1 MKEYAF
7 SFVNDM
13 GSTWEKGNCLVTE
26 AYGIYNSEK
35 DAISDAMKMYEYYG
49 YDFTHLFVG
58 QAEYFVPRI
67 DAELVLDDL
76 ANVAYDNGYKYDDY
90 LKNVKNEHI
99 RELDEILT
107 KAYLTWEKKHPEYRN
122 NSYLMTNTVRYSISH
137 LKEEMENM
145 RKGE

>member
-1 MKEYAF
+1 
-7 SFVNDM
+7 M

-49 YDFTHLFVG
+49 YEFTHLYVG
-58 QAEYFVPRI
+58 QVEYFVPQV
-67 DAELVLDDL
+67 DADLILDDL
-76 ANVAYDNGYKYDDY
+76 AARAYDNGYKYDDY
-90 LKNVKNEHI
+90 LKNVKSDHI

-122 NSYLMTNTVRYSISH
+122 NSYLMTNTVKYSISE
-137 LKEEMENM
+137 LKEKTKNK